1 MGAGAGPPRAGFGE
15 MHMDQ
20 PSYGRIMAERDG
32 TVLVLTLAHAPLNA
46 LSAALRRDL
55 AGQLSAAT
63 ADPAVQAVVLR
74 SGLAVFSAGADL
86 GEFDSPAQPP
96 LLGELCALIE
106 GLDKPVV
113 AAIGGTAL
121 GGGLE
126 LALAAHARVASETAT
141 LALPEV
147 TLGLVPGAGGTQRLP
162 RLIGAEQA
170 LSMILTGRAVSAAE
184 ALATGLLDA
193 VVAGDPTGRAKELA
207 RDMAGQQPRRSRDRR
222 DGMRDGR
229 AYLAAVDA
237 ARRGLA
243 QTRLPAPARAVE
255 CVAAAQLLP
264 FEQGLAFER
273 TAFAELLATPES
285 AGLRHAFRA
294 ERPVLRPPAILRDLP
309 APQPDSVT
317 VWGAAARGVDLA
329 LRALSAGLRVTLAD
343 RTREGVIHALEAIA
357 SRHEADVAAGRL
369 SAAARDADWARLST
383 QVAPDRLADV
393 DAVLLAAADPP
404 PMSASIPCLAFGIA
418 APRQALQVAL
428 GDGPRPLAE
437 IAYARQE
444 PPAALARAY
453 ALARRLRWR
462 PVVTGAGGPVSSRL
476 AATLA
481 DAVTRIEAL
490 GHSRADIAAAL
501 AASGIAG
508 DQGPASL
515 PAGAAGIAP
524 RLFAALANA
533 GARLVEAGAVSHPDD
548 IDAIAILAGITA
560 RFTGGPMYQADR
572 RGLLVL
578 RRDML
583 LWAADDAALWSPAP
597 LIDRCLSQGIG
608 LGDLPRR

>member
-1 MGAGAGPPRAGFGE
+1 
-15 MHMDQ
+15 MDQ
-20 PSYGRIMAERDG
+20 PSHGRIVAERDG
-32 TVLVLTLAHAPLNA
+32 TVLVLTMAHAPLNA
-46 LSAALRRDL
+46 FSAALRHDL
-55 AGQLSAAT
+55 ADQLAAAS
-63 ADPAVQAVVLR
+63 ADPAIQAIVLR

-86 GEFDSPAQPP
+86 GEFDTPP
-96 LLGELCALIE
+96 PSLSLAALCHAVE
-106 GLDKPVV
+106 AMDKPVV
-113 AAIGGTAL
+113 AAIGGAAL

-126 LALAAHARVASETAT
+126 IALAAHARVASENAT
-141 LALPEV
+141 MALPEV

-170 LSMILTGRAVSAAE
+170 LSMILTGRAVPAAE

-207 RDMAGQQPRRSRDRR
+207 RDMAGQPPRRSRDRR

-237 ARRGLA
+237 ARRGVA
-243 QTRLPAPARAVE
+243 QTRLPAPLRAVD

-273 TAFAELLATPES
+273 TAFVELLATPES

-294 ERPVLRPPAILRDLP
+294 ERPLLRQPAILRDLA
-309 APQPDSVT
+309 APSPDSVI
-317 VWGAAARGVDLA
+317 VWGAGPRGIDLA
-329 LRALSAGLRVTLAD
+329 LRTLSAGLRVTLSD
-343 RTREGVIHALEAIA
+343 PSREAVVSALESIA
-357 SRHEADVAAGRL
+357 GRHEADVAAGRL
-369 SAAARDADWARLST
+369 SPAARDADWARLST
-383 QVAPDRLADV
+383 LVAPARLADA
-393 DAVLLAAADPP
+393 DAVLLAAAEPP
-404 PMSASIPCLAFGIA
+404 PMSAAMPCLAFGVH
-418 APRQALQVAL
+418 APRQGLQVAL

-437 IAYARQE
+437 IACPAQE
-444 PPAALARAY
+444 APAALARAY

-462 PVVTGAGGPVSSRL
+462 PVVTGEGGPVSARL
-476 AATLA
+476 AAVLA
-481 DAVTRIEAL
+481 DAVARIERL
-490 GHSRADIAAAL
+490 GHSRSDIAAAL
-501 AASGIAG
+501 SAAGIAG
-508 DQGPASL
+508 DHGTATLPVAGTAIAS
-515 PAGAAGIAP
+515 

-533 GARLVEAGAVSHPDD
+533 GARLVEAGTVAHPDD
-548 IDAIAILAGITA
+548 IDAIAILSGITA

-578 RRDML
+578 RRDL
-583 LWAADDAALWSPAP
+583 LVWAADDPALWSPAP

>member
-1 MGAGAGPPRAGFGE
+1 
-15 MHMDQ
+15 MDQ
-20 PSYGRIMAERDG
+20 PSHGRIIAERDG
-32 TVLVLTLAHAPLNA
+32 TVLVLTMAHAPLNA
-46 LSAALRRDL
+46 LSVALRRDL
-55 AGQLSAAT
+55 AGHLAAAS
-63 ADPAVQAVVLR
+63 ADPAVQAIVLR

-86 GEFDSPAQPP
+86 AEFDSPPQSPP
-96 LLGELCALIE
+96 LTELCALIE
-106 GLDKPVV
+106 AHDKPVV
-113 AAIGGTAL
+113 AAIGGAAL

-126 LALAAHARVASETAT
+126 IALAAHARVAAESAT

-170 LSMILTGRAVSAAE
+170 LSMILTGRAVPAAE

-193 VVAGDPTGRAKELA
+193 VVAADPTGRAKEIA
-207 RDMAGQQPRRSRDRR
+207 RDMAGQPPRRSRDRR

-243 QTRLPAPARAVE
+243 QSRLPAPLRAVD

-264 FEQGLAFER
+264 FDQGMAFER
-273 TAFAELLATPES
+273 TAFAELLSTPES

-294 ERPVLRPPAILRDLP
+294 ERPLLRPPAILRDLSAPPP
-309 APQPDSVT
+309 ASVI
-317 VWGAAARGVDLA
+317 VWGAGARGVDLA
-329 LRALSAGLRVTLAD
+329 LRALSAGLRVALAD
-343 RTREGVIHALEAIA
+343 RTREAVVGALEAIA
-357 SRHEADVAAGRL
+357 GRQEADVAAGRL
-369 SAAARDADWARLST
+369 SPAARDADWARLST
-383 QVAPDRLADV
+383 LVAPDRLADA
-393 DAVLLAAADPP
+393 DAALLAAADPP
-404 PMSASIPCLAFGIA
+404 PVSASMSCLAFGIA
-418 APRQALQVAL
+418 APRHALQVAL

-437 IAYARQE
+437 IVHAPQD
-444 PPAALARAY
+444 PASALARAY

-462 PVVTGAGGPVSSRL
+462 PVVTGAGGPVSARL

-481 DAVTRIEAL
+481 TAVGRIEAL
-490 GHSRADIAAAL
+490 GHSGTEISAAL
-501 AASGIAG
+501 AGAGIAS
-508 DQGPASL
+508 DQDPASL
-515 PAGAAGIAP
+515 PSGATGIAL
-524 RLFAALANA
+524 RIFAALANT
-533 GARLVEAGAVSHPDD
+533 GARLVEEGVVPHPAD
-548 IDAIAILAGITA
+548 IDAIAMLAGITA

-583 LWAADDAALWSPAP
+583 LWAEDDPALWSPAP